1 MAPLCLI
8 DLQFTANLSLLL
20 EKTSP
25 MEQQEQKQFSFNL
38 SLMMEF
44 QLEVTELT
52 FSKLNLKF

>member
-44 QLEVTELT
+44 QPEVTELT
-52 FSKLNLKF
+52 FSNLNLKF

>member
-52 FSKLNLKF
+52 FSNLNLKF